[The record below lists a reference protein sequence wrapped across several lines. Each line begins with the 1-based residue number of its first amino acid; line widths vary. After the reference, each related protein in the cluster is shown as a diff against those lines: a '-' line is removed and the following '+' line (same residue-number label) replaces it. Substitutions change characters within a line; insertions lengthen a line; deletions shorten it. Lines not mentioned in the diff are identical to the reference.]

1 MFREKGQ
8 QRGEEGNMD
17 VEEMQDIEREGSNME
32 KKVEHFRREGR
43 QY

>member
-17 VEEMQDIEREGSNME
+17 VEEMQDMEREGSNIE
-32 KKVEHFRREGR
+32 K
-43 QY
+43 